1 MPADLSH
8 VAYKYAFKHVFRG
21 NVQLLQLLSPRF
33 LYKCIVGSEHYDIV
47 VSYLQSPVMRIA
59 TGCQDKNTKLVNW
72 IHNEFRSVHELS
84 RMFRSEK
91 EFHRSMQ
98 RYDHT
103 VFVAESARQSLCKML
118 PYLTDKSSTIYNVVE
133 TDEITARSEETISD
147 CDFNNAEFNIIS
159 AGRFSEAK
167 AFDRLIRITKRL
179 LGNGINAHL
188 YLLGKGALQ
197 ESYVQE
203 AASLGISDNVT
214 IIGFRD
220 NPYKYVAKAD
230 LFVCSSLH
238 EGFSTAVTESLIVG
252 TPVVTTACS
261 GMEELL
267 GANGEFGIITENDE
281 QSLGDALLKLIPDA
295 DKMRSLRE
303 ATKRRAVMFSKQ
315 QTLKDNIDL
324 FNSLA

>member
-1 MPADLSH
+1 
-8 VAYKYAFKHVFRG
+8 
-21 NVQLLQLLSPRF
+21 
-33 LYKCIVGSEHYDIV
+33 
-47 VSYLQSPVMRIA
+47 
-59 TGCQDKNTKLVNW
+59 
-72 IHNEFRSVHELS
+72 
-84 RMFRSEK
+84 
-91 EFHRSMQ
+91 
-98 RYDHT
+98 
-103 VFVAESARQSLCKML
+103 ML

-203 AASLGISDNVT
+203 ATRLGISDNVT

-267 GANGEFGIITENDE
+267 GTNGEYGIITENDE
-281 QSLGDALLKLIPDA
+281 QALGDALLTLIPNA
-295 DKMRSLRE
+295 DKMQSLRE

-315 QTLKDNIDL
+315 QILKDNIDL